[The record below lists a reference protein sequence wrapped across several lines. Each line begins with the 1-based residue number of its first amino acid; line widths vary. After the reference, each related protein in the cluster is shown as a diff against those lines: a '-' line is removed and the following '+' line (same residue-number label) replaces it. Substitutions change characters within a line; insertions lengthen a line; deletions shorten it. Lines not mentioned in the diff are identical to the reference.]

1 MTTANAHFCKV
12 RMYAT
17 TPFTSSAAR
26 AFTGAVCFAV
36 PLMAA
41 DKSASDFFLASSTIR
56 LGAFIAG
63 LPAASGP
70 WHMAHF
76 ALYRAAPSSAH
87 DRLGIRMNRATAI
100 VITSIT
106 SFVVFMFWFVLLVK
120 FCNLMKLEVLLAIV
134 LMLRK

>member
-1 MTTANAHFCKV
+1 MIAFA
-12 RMYAT
+12 
-17 TPFTSSAAR
+17 SSAAR
-26 AFTGAVCFAV
+26 PFTGAGCFAV
-36 PLMAA
+36 SAIPLVR
-41 DKSASDFFLASSTIR
+41 SASDLPIR

-63 LPAASGP
+63 LPAASAP
-70 WHMAHF
+70 WHAAHF

-100 VITSIT
+100 VRTSIT

-120 FCNLMKLEVLLAIV
+120 FCNLMKLEGLLAIV